1 MRLDDTAILR
11 PELVIASLDVVF
23 VNAATAVIDKDG
35 PEAELIRVK
44 CSGGCSKIMQY
55 PQK

>member
-1 MRLDDTAILR
+1 MRLDDTAKLR
-11 PELVIASLDVVF
+11 LELVITSLDVVF

-35 PEAELIRVK
+35 PEAELIGVK
-44 CSGGCSKIMQY
+44 CSGGCSKILHY